1 VSEKVNSQKIKECT
15 WCGVSFVT
23 YHGCRELCR
32 DCADFR
38 KSYRNSVAVPTK
50 SSASGNMAEIER
62 VNREAVE
69 QGLSYG
75 KLVAHQFLE
84 GIARSRKR

>member
-1 VSEKVNSQKIKECT
+1 
-15 WCGVSFVT
+15 
-23 YHGCRELCR
+23 
-32 DCADFR
+32 
-38 KSYRNSVAVPTK
+38 
-50 SSASGNMAEIER
+50 MAEIER